1 MLLFW
6 KFESCRIVQKKL
18 KYDIY
23 NDFHVTDLNPA
34 AQGSSLTEGKRNRRS
49 KKQGG
54 ENGEG
59 GRSSSPE
66 ENNSELIVQAPEKLA
81 GDVDVRFEFLCNTI

>member
-1 MLLFW
+1 MYIII
-6 KFESCRIVQKKL
+6 IVPYTTT
-18 KYDIY
+18 KYNLNSIFFRYWFY
-23 NDFHVTDLNPA
+23 NDILFLDLNPA
-34 AQGSSLTEGKRNRRS
+34 AQGSSLTEGKRNKRL

-66 ENNSELIVQAPEKLA
+66 DNNSELVVVQAPEKLA
-81 GDVDVRFEFLCNTI
+81 EDNVKF

>member
-1 MLLFW
+1 M
-6 KFESCRIVQKKL
+6 
-18 KYDIY
+18 
-23 NDFHVTDLNPA
+23 
-34 AQGSSLTEGKRNRRS
+34 TEGKRNKRL

-66 ENNSELIVQAPEKLA
+66 DNNSELIVQAPGKLA
-81 GDVDVRFEFLCNTI
+81 EDVRFFFISHCVVIRNI

>member
-1 MLLFW
+1 MQSNLM
-6 KFESCRIVQKKL
+6 
-18 KYDIY
+18 Y
-23 NDFHVTDLNPA
+23 NIDLNPA
-34 AQGSSLTEGKRNRRS
+34 AQGSSLTEGKRSRRS

-81 GDVDVRFEFLCNTI
+81 GDNVGYLFFYVYRTD

>member
-1 MLLFW
+1 M
-6 KFESCRIVQKKL
+6 
-18 KYDIY
+18 
-23 NDFHVTDLNPA
+23 NPA

-81 GDVDVRFEFLCNTI
+81 EDNVRFEMFTIIN

>member
-1 MLLFW
+1 MYF
-6 KFESCRIVQKKL
+6 K
-18 KYDIY
+18 
-23 NDFHVTDLNPA
+23 NDNYLNFLTIDLNPA

-66 ENNSELIVQAPEKLA
+66 DSNSELIVVQAPEKLA
-81 GDVDVRFEFLCNTI
+81 EDNVRF

>member
-1 MLLFW
+1 M
-6 KFESCRIVQKKL
+6 
-18 KYDIY
+18 
-23 NDFHVTDLNPA
+23 
-34 AQGSSLTEGKRNRRS
+34 TEGKRNKRL

-66 ENNSELIVQAPEKLA
+66 DNNSELIVQAPEKLA
-81 GDVDVRFEFLCNTI
+81 GDNVRLKLMYIQI